1 MLNALDKGLADFDL
15 SSQPRVRMVLAIV
28 LTNHGL
34 AISPA
39 SSYSPLVKF
48 IFIYP
53 YFVCQQKSN
62 KSYATITFF
71 RAFVFFE
78 ASLY

>member
-53 YFVCQQKSN
+53 YFICQHKSN
-62 KSYATITFF
+62 RRHFTLTILRGLCFL
-71 RAFVFFE
+71 E
-78 ASLY
+78 ANL